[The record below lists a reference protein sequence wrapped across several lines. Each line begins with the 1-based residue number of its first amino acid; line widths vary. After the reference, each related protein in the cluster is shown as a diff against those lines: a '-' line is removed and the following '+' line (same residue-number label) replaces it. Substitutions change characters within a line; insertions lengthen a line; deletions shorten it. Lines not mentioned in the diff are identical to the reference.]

1 MKIDMRDTKLSNLQI
16 KRIIEKHTNQHFDN
30 CSSCGGVQ
38 LGNEMSNADDDD
50 LDKEY
55 GMYYGNLE
63 FDPLNIM
70 ESHSGHTK
78 MFHKENGIWKQL

>member
-38 LGNEMSNADDDD
+38 LCNEMSNADDDD
-50 LDKEY
+50 LDNY
-55 GMYYGNLE
+55 DLIC
-63 FDPLNIM
+63 DDCLNQ
-70 ESHSGHTK
+70 TN
-78 MFHKENGIWKQL
+78 KENE

>member
-50 LDKEY
+50 LDNY
-55 GMYYGNLE
+55 DLIC
-63 FDPLNIM
+63 DDCLNQ
-70 ESHSGHTK
+70 TN
-78 MFHKENGIWKQL
+78 KENE